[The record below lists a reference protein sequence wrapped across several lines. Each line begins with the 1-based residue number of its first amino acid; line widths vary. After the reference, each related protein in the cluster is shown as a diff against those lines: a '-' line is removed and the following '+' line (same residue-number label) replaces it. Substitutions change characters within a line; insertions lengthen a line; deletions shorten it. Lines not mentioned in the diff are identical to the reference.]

1 MALRD
6 EEFERIGAIDEVI
19 EAPLSPEALGA
30 RFRALCADPRFADL
44 PGKIEL
50 DLWGRMLMSP
60 ANNQHGVVQFA
71 VGQRLAVLGGRVQTE
86 AAILTPAGVLVA
98 DVAWCSADFA
108 RIHGTETPFSRAP
121 EICIEIASPSNSRQ
135 ELREKV
141 TAYLAAGAIEAWIT
155 YPTSKRV
162 AFFSAAGELAA
173 SAYAVDLASL
183 FD

>member
-1 MALRD
+1 M
-6 EEFERIGAIDEVI
+6 GAMDDVI
-19 EAPLSPEALGA
+19 EAPLSAEALGA
-30 RFRALCADPRFADL
+30 RFRALCADPRFAHL

-50 DLWGRMLMSP
+50 DLWGRILMSP
-60 ANNQHGVVQFA
+60 ASNQHGVVQFA
-71 VGQRLAVLGGRVQTE
+71 IGQRLAILGGRVQTE
-86 AAILTPAGVLVA
+86 AAILTPEGVLVA

-141 TAYLAAGAIEAWIT
+141 EAYLAAGASEAWIA
-155 YPTSKRV
+155 YPSSKRV
-162 AFFSAAGELAA
+162 AFFGAPGELSA
-173 SAYAVDLASL
+173 SSYPVDLAGL